1 MIRLMIF
8 VGSAAMIYSGLE
20 RGELAIIFSKATRV
34 CLACIGLG

>member
-8 VGSAAMIYSGLE
+8 LAGAAMIYFGLE
-20 RGELAIIFSKATRV
+20 RDELSVIFSKATRV